1 MSGFRSGSSF
11 TKLLV
16 IFFYE
21 SIFSFAMALVAMLAM
36 VSASS
41 GCSDDGVDYSVTIV
55 CKTTLSLSKNAGTG
69 RLAYEIQGADKS
81 SIVEATTNVD
91 WIKNFNY
98 AEPGYVQFDYT
109 ALDEGVESRSGQITL
124 SYTGAADVVV
134 TVNQGGTMTFQLTID
149 PKSITANGCA
159 MQIVPSNESETY
171 LCAFMTKEYVDS
183 FESDEAF
190 IQADLEAVK
199 EQAESRGMKLS
210 EWLNIL
216 LMKGS
221 KTNTVDDLSLAN
233 TAYYGYVYGC
243 TSEGVP
249 TTDLFKAEF
258 TTQNVEMTDLT
269 FTVTSKQVNA
279 DPYPDN
285 NPYNVEVTIT
295 PSNPDAK
302 WMFSTMNSYVYK
314 VDEWT
319 SKEYLQELQSSARKQ
334 RPTLYQG
341 EQKFMLN
348 TSLKKRVWG
357 GNDYYFWCFGM
368 DDNYNINSENA
379 EEYFT
384 VTTGEIP
391 VTDNCTF
398 TVEKVNVTAQD
409 CEIKIT
415 PSNLETRYFIGMYP
429 GGSAEKYGKSV
440 CVERLLQRLDMYNSG
455 SGLGDGTP
463 PNWQTNKWV
472 QKGEMT
478 TKMGADQ
485 EWRIEPESTY
495 EIFIFGFDK
504 YGHRTT
510 DVSVTEFTTPEYVA
524 PTDFKLE
531 FEFSEIEMRS
541 FTCKVTP
548 SHDDVWYHVGII
560 NAEVFDSYN
569 GNWLKFLDDLIHGDG
584 GGDLSQYVGEEILST
599 DCTPGTQYVAYGFAY
614 ASGTYQSDLSTGRVE
629 SKPLPRNDNATVSGT
644 WQVYNGDELAARY
657 PSAWKDYKGVQ
668 YVCVYQAEP
677 TSEETAHT
685 WVFVHA
691 PRGGDLPLPDM
702 LIFDY
707 FENYPF
713 VAIYKDAK
721 HGRCSPP
728 GVGPWG
734 FYYAGQDETG
744 AWGPLGYETIMMN
757 DPDHQGDID
766 TAPTD
771 GFDDKRE
778 DKSSV
783 STVSKVSLSAPIRFS
798 QASFIQIERERMDH
812 GKATIFNTPKK
823 EATVNVD
830 FDVDAQL
837 KNITDNIR

>member
-1 MSGFRSGSSF
+1 
-11 TKLLV
+11 
-16 IFFYE
+16 
-21 SIFSFAMALVAMLAM
+21 
-36 VSASS
+36 
-41 GCSDDGVDYSVTIV
+41 
-55 CKTTLSLSKNAGTG
+55 
-69 RLAYEIQGADKS
+69 
-81 SIVEATTNVD
+81 
-91 WIKNFNY
+91 
-98 AEPGYVQFDYT
+98 
-109 ALDEGVESRSGQITL
+109 
-124 SYTGAADVVV
+124 
-134 TVNQGGTMTFQLTID
+134 
-149 PKSITANGCA
+149 
-159 MQIVPSNESETY
+159 
-171 LCAFMTKEYVDS
+171 
-183 FESDEAF
+183 
-190 IQADLEAVK
+190 
-199 EQAESRGMKLS
+199 
-210 EWLNIL
+210 
-216 LMKGS
+216 
-221 KTNTVDDLSLAN
+221 
-233 TAYYGYVYGC
+233 
-243 TSEGVP
+243 
-249 TTDLFKAEF
+249 
-258 TTQNVEMTDLT
+258 
-269 FTVTSKQVNA
+269 
-279 DPYPDN
+279 
-285 NPYNVEVTIT
+285 
-295 PSNPDAK
+295 
-302 WMFSTMNSYVYK
+302 MFSTMNSYVYK

-348 TSLKKRVWG
+348 TSLKNRVWG

-398 TVEKVNVTAQD
+398 TVEKLNVTAQD

-415 PSNLETRYFIGMYP
+415 PSNLETKYFIGMYP

-440 CVERLLQRLDMYNSG
+440 CVERLLQRLDMYDSG

-463 PNWQTNKWV
+463 PNWQTNEWV

>member
-1 MSGFRSGSSF
+1 
-11 TKLLV
+11 
-16 IFFYE
+16 
-21 SIFSFAMALVAMLAM
+21 MALVAMLAM

-55 CKTTLSLSKNAGTG
+55 AKTTLSLSKNAGTG

-134 TVNQGGTMTFQLTID
+134 TVNQGGTMTFELTID

-258 TTQNVEMTDLT
+258 TTQN
-269 FTVTSKQVNA
+269 
-279 DPYPDN
+279 
-285 NPYNVEVTIT
+285 
-295 PSNPDAK
+295 
-302 WMFSTMNSYVYK
+302 
-314 VDEWT
+314 
-319 SKEYLQELQSSARKQ
+319 
-334 RPTLYQG
+334 
-341 EQKFMLN
+341 
-348 TSLKKRVWG
+348 
-357 GNDYYFWCFGM
+357 
-368 DDNYNINSENA
+368 
-379 EEYFT
+379 
-384 VTTGEIP
+384 
-391 VTDNCTF
+391 
-398 TVEKVNVTAQD
+398 
-409 CEIKIT
+409 
-415 PSNLETRYFIGMYP
+415 
-429 GGSAEKYGKSV
+429 
-440 CVERLLQRLDMYNSG
+440 
-455 SGLGDGTP
+455 
-463 PNWQTNKWV
+463 
-472 QKGEMT
+472 
-478 TKMGADQ
+478 
-485 EWRIEPESTY
+485 
-495 EIFIFGFDK
+495 
-504 YGHRTT
+504 
-510 DVSVTEFTTPEYVA
+510 
-524 PTDFKLE
+524 
-531 FEFSEIEMRS
+531 
-541 FTCKVTP
+541 
-548 SHDDVWYHVGII
+548 
-560 NAEVFDSYN
+560 
-569 GNWLKFLDDLIHGDG
+569 
-584 GGDLSQYVGEEILST
+584 
-599 DCTPGTQYVAYGFAY
+599 VAYGFAY

>member
-1 MSGFRSGSSF
+1 M
-11 TKLLV
+11 
-16 IFFYE
+16 
-21 SIFSFAMALVAMLAM
+21 
-36 VSASS
+36 
-41 GCSDDGVDYSVTIV
+41 DYSVTIV
-55 CKTTLSLSKNAGTG
+55 AKTTLSLSKNAGTG

-134 TVNQGGTMTFQLTID
+134 TVNQGGTMTFELTID

-348 TSLKKRVWG
+348 TSLKNRVWG

-398 TVEKVNVTAQD
+398 TVEKLNVTAQD

-415 PSNLETRYFIGMYP
+415 PSNLETKYFIGMYP

-440 CVERLLQRLDMYNSG
+440 CVERLLQRLDMYDSG

-463 PNWQTNKWV
+463 PNWQTNEWV

-766 TAPTD
+766 TTPTD

>member
-1 MSGFRSGSSF
+1 M
-11 TKLLV
+11 
-16 IFFYE
+16 
-21 SIFSFAMALVAMLAM
+21 
-36 VSASS
+36 
-41 GCSDDGVDYSVTIV
+41 DYSVTIV
-55 CKTTLSLSKNAGTG
+55 AKTTLSLSKNAGTG

-134 TVNQGGTMTFQLTID
+134 TVNQGGTMTFELTID

-348 TSLKKRVWG
+348 TSLKNRVWG

-398 TVEKVNVTAQD
+398 TVEKLNVTAQD

-415 PSNLETRYFIGMYP
+415 PSNLETKYFIGMYP

-440 CVERLLQRLDMYNSG
+440 CVERLLQRLDMYDSG

-463 PNWQTNKWV
+463 PNWQTNEWV

-531 FEFSEIEMRS
+531 FEFSKIEMRS
-541 FTCKVTP
+541 FTCTVTP
-548 SHDDVWYHVGII
+548 SQDDVWYHVGLTSA
-560 NAEVFDSYN
+560 NNFDQYED
-569 GNWLKFLDDLIHGDG
+569 WRKFVDDLIHADG
-584 GGDLSQYVGEEILST
+584 GGALAQYVGEEILT
-599 DCTPGTQYVAYGFAY
+599 ATCTPGTTYVVYGFAY
-614 ASGTYQSDLSTGRVE
+614 ANGQAQSDLVSGRVK
-629 SKPLPRNDNATVSGT
+629 SKDLPRNMNATVSAT
-644 WQVYNGDELAARY
+644 WTVYNGAELAARY
-657 PSAWKDYKGVQ
+657 PAAWSSYADTPYAFVFQVK
-668 YVCVYQAEP
+668 P
-677 TSEETAHT
+677 TNEVTAHM
-685 WVFVHA
+685 WGFLHA
-691 PRGGDLPLPDM
+691 PRGGTLPLPDM

-707 FENYPF
+707 FETYPEF
-713 VAIYKDAK
+713 GWKDSEN
-721 HGRCSPP
+721 GRYAPP

-734 FYYAGQDETG
+734 FFYAGQDESN
-744 AWGPLGYETIMMN
+744 AWGELYYEEVMMN
-757 DPDHQGDID
+757 NPEHQGNVDN
-766 TAPTD
+766 APTT
-771 GFDDKRE
+771 GFDNK
-778 DKSSV
+778 KTSV
-783 STVSKVSLSAPIRFS
+783 ASTETKMVLSAPIRFS
-798 QASFIQIERERMDH
+798 KASFMQIEREREDY
-812 GKATIFNTPKK
+812 GKSSVLNAAPKK
-823 EATVNVD
+823 EVSDKLD
-830 FDVDAQL
+830 FDVRAQL
-837 KNITDNIR
+837 KAASEIVK

>member
-1 MSGFRSGSSF
+1 
-11 TKLLV
+11 
-16 IFFYE
+16 
-21 SIFSFAMALVAMLAM
+21 MALVAMLAM

-55 CKTTLSLSKNAGTG
+55 AKTTLSLSKNAGTG

-134 TVNQGGTMTFQLTID
+134 TVNQGGTMTFELTID
-149 PKSITANGCA
+149 PKSNTANGCA

-584 GGDLSQYVGEEILST
+584 GGALTQYVGGKTLST

-629 SKPLPRNDNATVSGT
+629 SKPLPRNENATVSGT

-677 TSEETAHT
+677 TSKETAHT

-691 PRGGDLPLPDM
+691 PRGGDLPLSDM

>member
-1 MSGFRSGSSF
+1 
-11 TKLLV
+11 
-16 IFFYE
+16 
-21 SIFSFAMALVAMLAM
+21 MALVAMLAM

-55 CKTTLSLSKNAGTG
+55 AKTTLSLSKNAGTG

-81 SIVEATTNVD
+81 SVVEATTNVD

-134 TVNQGGTMTFQLTID
+134 TVNQGGTMTFELTID

-183 FESDEAF
+183 FESDEEF
-190 IQADLEAVK
+190 IKADLEAVK
-199 EQAESRGMKLS
+199 EQAESRGMNLS

-221 KTNTVDDLSLAN
+221 KTNTVHDLSLAN

-319 SKEYLQELQSSARKQ
+319 SEEYLQELQTSARKQ

-348 TSLKKRVWG
+348 TSLTHRVWG

-463 PNWQTNKWV
+463 PNWQTNEWV

-478 TKMGADQ
+478 TKMGADL

-510 DVSVTEFTTPEYVA
+510 DISVTEFTTPEYVA
-524 PTDFKLE
+524 PKDFKLE

-541 FTCKVTP
+541 FACKVTP

-584 GGDLSQYVGEEILST
+584 GGALAQFVGEQPLST

-629 SKPLPRNDNATVSGT
+629 SKPLPRNEKATVSGT

-691 PRGGDLPLPDM
+691 PRGGDLPLSDM

-713 VAIYKDAK
+713 EAIYKDAE

-757 DPDHQGDID
+757 DPDHQGDIN

>member
-1 MSGFRSGSSF
+1 M
-11 TKLLV
+11 KK
-16 IFFYE
+16 Y
-21 SIFSFAMALVAMLAM
+21 FSFAMALVAMLAM

-55 CKTTLSLSKNAGTG
+55 AKTTLSLSKNAGTG

-124 SYTGAADVVV
+124 FLNTGAADVVV
-134 TVNQGGTMTFQLTID
+134 TVNQGGTMTFELTID

>member
-1 MSGFRSGSSF
+1 M
-11 TKLLV
+11 KK
-16 IFFYE
+16 Y
-21 SIFSFAMALVAMLAM
+21 FSFAMALVAMLAM
-36 VSASS
+36 VSVSS
-41 GCSDDGVDYSVTIV
+41 GCSDDDGVDYSTTIV
-55 CKTTLSLSKNAGTG
+55 AKTTLSLSKLGGTG
-69 RLAYEIQGADKS
+69 HLPYEIQGVDN
-81 SIVEATTNVD
+81 SIISAKTNVD
-91 WIKNFNY
+91 WISNFNY
-98 AEPGYVQFDYT
+98 AEPGEVQFTYT
-109 ALDEGVESRSGQITL
+109 ALDEGVETRSGQITL
-124 SYTGAADVVV
+124 SYEGAADVVV
-134 TVNQGGTMTFQLTID
+134 NVTQGGDLTFELTID
-149 PKSITANGCA
+149 PATITTNGA
-159 MQIVPSNESETY
+159 KLQIVPSNESETY

-314 VDEWT
+314 VGEWT

-348 TSLKKRVWG
+348 TSLKNRVWG

-398 TVEKVNVTAQD
+398 TVEKLNVTAQD

-415 PSNLETRYFIGMYP
+415 PSNLETKYFIGMYP

-440 CVERLLQRLDMYNSG
+440 CVERLLQRLDMYDSG

-463 PNWQTNKWV
+463 PNWQTNEWV

>member
-1 MSGFRSGSSF
+1 M
-11 TKLLV
+11 KK
-16 IFFYE
+16 Y
-21 SIFSFAMALVAMLAM
+21 FSFAMALVAMLAM
-36 VSASS
+36 VSVSS
-41 GCSDDGVDYSVTIV
+41 GCSDDDGVDYSTTIV
-55 CKTTLSLSKNAGTG
+55 AKTTLSLSKNAGTG

-134 TVNQGGTMTFQLTID
+134 TVNQGGTMTFELTID

-348 TSLKKRVWG
+348 TSLKNRVWG

-398 TVEKVNVTAQD
+398 TVEKLNVTAQD

-415 PSNLETRYFIGMYP
+415 PSNLETKYFIGMYP

-440 CVERLLQRLDMYNSG
+440 CVERLLQRLDMYDSG

-463 PNWQTNKWV
+463 PNWQTNEWV

-531 FEFSEIEMRS
+531 FEFSKIEMRS
-541 FTCKVTP
+541 FTCTVTP

>member
-1 MSGFRSGSSF
+1 M
-11 TKLLV
+11 
-16 IFFYE
+16 
-21 SIFSFAMALVAMLAM
+21 
-36 VSASS
+36 
-41 GCSDDGVDYSVTIV
+41 DYSVTIV
-55 CKTTLSLSKNAGTG
+55 AKTTLSLSKNAGTG

-134 TVNQGGTMTFQLTID
+134 TVNQGGTMTFELTID

-348 TSLKKRVWG
+348 TSLKNRVWG

-398 TVEKVNVTAQD
+398 TVEKLNVTAQD

-415 PSNLETRYFIGMYP
+415 PSNLETKYFIGMYP

-440 CVERLLQRLDMYNSG
+440 CVERLLQRLDMYDSG

-463 PNWQTNKWV
+463 PNWQTNEWV

-657 PSAWKDYKGVQ
+657 PSAW
-668 YVCVYQAEP
+668 
-677 TSEETAHT
+677 
-685 WVFVHA
+685 
-691 PRGGDLPLPDM
+691 
-702 LIFDY
+702 
-707 FENYPF
+707 
-713 VAIYKDAK
+713 
-721 HGRCSPP
+721 
-728 GVGPWG
+728 
-734 FYYAGQDETG
+734 
-744 AWGPLGYETIMMN
+744 
-757 DPDHQGDID
+757 
-766 TAPTD
+766 
-771 GFDDKRE
+771 
-778 DKSSV
+778 
-783 STVSKVSLSAPIRFS
+783 
-798 QASFIQIERERMDH
+798 
-812 GKATIFNTPKK
+812 
-823 EATVNVD
+823 
-830 FDVDAQL
+830 
-837 KNITDNIR
+837 

>member
-1 MSGFRSGSSF
+1 M
-11 TKLLV
+11 KK
-16 IFFYE
+16 Y
-21 SIFSFAMALVAMLAM
+21 FSFAMALVAMLAM

-55 CKTTLSLSKNAGTG
+55 AKTTLSLSKNAGTG

-81 SIVEATTNVD
+81 SVVEATTNVD

-134 TVNQGGTMTFQLTID
+134 TVNQGGTMTFELTID
-149 PKSITANGCA
+149 PKSITANGFA

-183 FESDEAF
+183 FESDEEF
-190 IQADLEAVK
+190 IKADLEAVK
-199 EQAESRGMKLS
+199 EQAESRGMEFS
-210 EWLNIL
+210 DWLNIL

-221 KTNTVDDLSLAN
+221 KTNTVHDLSLAN

-319 SKEYLQELQSSARKQ
+319 SEEYLQELQTSARKQ

-348 TSLKKRVWG
+348 TSLTHRVWG

-391 VTDNCTF
+391 VTVNCTF

-510 DVSVTEFTTPEYVA
+510 DISVTEFTTPKYVA

-531 FEFSEIEMRS
+531 FEFSDVEMRS

-548 SHDDVWYHVGII
+548 SHDDVWYHVGLTS
-560 NAEVFDSYN
+560 ADVFDSYN

-584 GGDLSQYVGEEILST
+584 DGALAQYVGETTLSS
-599 DCTPGTQYVAYGFAY
+599 DCTPGTEYVAYGFAY

-629 SKPLPRNDNATVSGT
+629 SKPLPRNEKATVSGT

-713 VAIYKDAK
+713 EAIYKDAK

-757 DPDHQGDID
+757 DPDHQGDIN

>member
-1 MSGFRSGSSF
+1 
-11 TKLLV
+11 
-16 IFFYE
+16 
-21 SIFSFAMALVAMLAM
+21 MALVAMLAM
-36 VSASS
+36 VSVSS
-41 GCSDDGVDYSVTIV
+41 GCSDDDGVDYSTTIV
-55 CKTTLSLSKNAGTG
+55 AKTTLSLSKLGGTG
-69 RLAYEIQGADKS
+69 HLPYEIQGVDN
-81 SIVEATTNVD
+81 SIISAKTNVD
-91 WIKNFNY
+91 WISNFNY
-98 AEPGYVQFDYT
+98 AEPGEVQFTYT
-109 ALDEGVESRSGQITL
+109 ALDEGVETRSGQITL
-124 SYTGAADVVV
+124 SYEGAADVVV
-134 TVNQGGTMTFQLTID
+134 NVTQGGDLTFELTID
-149 PKSITANGCA
+149 PATITTNGCA

>member
-1 MSGFRSGSSF
+1 
-11 TKLLV
+11 
-16 IFFYE
+16 
-21 SIFSFAMALVAMLAM
+21 MALVAMLAM

-55 CKTTLSLSKNAGTG
+55 AKTTLSLSKNAGTG

-81 SIVEATTNVD
+81 SVVEATTNVD

-134 TVNQGGTMTFQLTID
+134 TVNQGGTMTFELTID

-183 FESDEAF
+183 FESDEEF
-190 IQADLEAVK
+190 IKADLEAVK
-199 EQAESRGMKLS
+199 EQAESRGMNLS

-221 KTNTVDDLSLAN
+221 KTNTVHDLSLAN

-319 SKEYLQELQSSARKQ
+319 SEEYLQELQTSARKQ

-348 TSLKKRVWG
+348 TSLTHRVWG

-463 PNWQTNKWV
+463 PNWQTNEWV

-478 TKMGADQ
+478 TKMGADL

-510 DVSVTEFTTPEYVA
+510 DISVTEFTTPEYVA
-524 PTDFKLE
+524 PKDFKLE

-560 NAEVFDSYN
+560 SADVFDSYN

-584 GGDLSQYVGEEILST
+584 GGLLEQYVGEKTLST

-629 SKPLPRNDNATVSGT
+629 SKPLPRNENATVSGT
-644 WQVYNGDELAARY
+644 WQVYNGDELASRY
-657 PSAWKDYKGVQ
+657 PSAWKNYKGVQ

-685 WVFVHA
+685 WVFVHS

-713 VAIYKDAK
+713 EAIYKDAE

-757 DPDHQGDID
+757 DPDHQGDIN

>member
-1 MSGFRSGSSF
+1 M
-11 TKLLV
+11 
-16 IFFYE
+16 
-21 SIFSFAMALVAMLAM
+21 
-36 VSASS
+36 
-41 GCSDDGVDYSVTIV
+41 
-55 CKTTLSLSKNAGTG
+55 
-69 RLAYEIQGADKS
+69 AYEIQGADKS

-134 TVNQGGTMTFQLTID
+134 TVNQGGTMTFELTID

-348 TSLKKRVWG
+348 TSLKNRVWG

-398 TVEKVNVTAQD
+398 TVEKLNVTAQD

-415 PSNLETRYFIGMYP
+415 PSNLETKYFIGMYP

-440 CVERLLQRLDMYNSG
+440 CVERLLQRLDMYDSG

-463 PNWQTNKWV
+463 PNWQTNEWV

-766 TAPTD
+766 TTPTD

>member
-1 MSGFRSGSSF
+1 
-11 TKLLV
+11 
-16 IFFYE
+16 
-21 SIFSFAMALVAMLAM
+21 MALVAMLAM

-55 CKTTLSLSKNAGTG
+55 AKTTLSLSKNAGTG

-81 SIVEATTNVD
+81 SVVEATTNVD

-134 TVNQGGTMTFQLTID
+134 TVNQGGTMTFELTID

-183 FESDEAF
+183 FESDEEF
-190 IQADLEAVK
+190 IKADLEAVK
-199 EQAESRGMKLS
+199 EQAESRGMELS

-221 KTNTVDDLSLAN
+221 KTNTVHDLSLAN

-319 SKEYLQELQSSARKQ
+319 SEEYLQELQTSARKQ

-348 TSLKKRVWG
+348 TSLTHRVWG

-440 CVERLLQRLDMYNSG
+440 CVERLLQRLDMYNSD

-463 PNWQTNKWV
+463 PNWQTNEWV

-510 DVSVTEFTTPEYVA
+510 DISVTEFTTPEYVA

-531 FEFSEIEMRS
+531 FEFSDVEMRS

-548 SHDDVWYHVGII
+548 SHDDVWYHVGLTS
-560 NAEVFDSYN
+560 ADVFDSYN

-584 GGDLSQYVGEEILST
+584 GGALAQYVGETTLSS
-599 DCTPGTQYVAYGFAY
+599 DCTPGTEYVAYGFAY

-629 SKPLPRNDNATVSGT
+629 SKPLPRNEKATVSGT

-713 VAIYKDAK
+713 EAIYKDAK

-757 DPDHQGDID
+757 DPDHQGDIN

>member
-1 MSGFRSGSSF
+1 MKFKGP
-11 TKLLV
+11 
-16 IFFYE
+16 
-21 SIFSFAMALVAMLAM
+21 
-36 VSASS
+36 
-41 GCSDDGVDYSVTIV
+41 
-55 CKTTLSLSKNAGTG
+55 
-69 RLAYEIQGADKS
+69 DKS

-124 SYTGAADVVV
+124 LYGGSHVVV
-134 TVNQGGTMTFQLTID
+134 TVNQGGTMTFELTID

>member
-1 MSGFRSGSSF
+1 M
-11 TKLLV
+11 KK
-16 IFFYE
+16 Y
-21 SIFSFAMALVAMLAM
+21 FSFAMALVAMLAM

-55 CKTTLSLSKNAGTG
+55 AKTTLSLSKNAGTG

-134 TVNQGGTMTFQLTID
+134 TVNQGGTMTFELTID

-440 CVERLLQRLDMYNSG
+440 CVERLDMYNSG

>member
-1 MSGFRSGSSF
+1 M
-11 TKLLV
+11 KK
-16 IFFYE
+16 Y
-21 SIFSFAMALVAMLAM
+21 FSFAMALVAMLAM

-55 CKTTLSLSKNAGTG
+55 AKTTLSLSKNAGTG

-81 SIVEATTNVD
+81 SVVEATTNVD

-134 TVNQGGTMTFQLTID
+134 TVNQGGTMTFELTID

-183 FESDEAF
+183 FESDEEF
-190 IQADLEAVK
+190 IKADLEAVK
-199 EQAESRGMKLS
+199 EQAESRGMEFS
-210 EWLNIL
+210 DWLNIL

-221 KTNTVDDLSLAN
+221 KTNTVHDLSLAN

-319 SKEYLQELQSSARKQ
+319 SEEYLQELQTSARKQ

-348 TSLKKRVWG
+348 TSLTHRVWG

-440 CVERLLQRLDMYNSG
+440 CVERLLQRLDMYNSD

-510 DVSVTEFTTPEYVA
+510 DISVTEFTTPKYVA

-531 FEFSEIEMRS
+531 FEFSDVEMRS

-548 SHDDVWYHVGII
+548 SHDDVWYHVGLTS
-560 NAEVFDSYN
+560 ADVFDSYN

-584 GGDLSQYVGEEILST
+584 GGALAQYVGETTLSS
-599 DCTPGTQYVAYGFAY
+599 DCTPGTEYVAYGFAY

-629 SKPLPRNDNATVSGT
+629 SKPLPRNEKATVSGT

-713 VAIYKDAK
+713 EAIYKDAK

-757 DPDHQGDID
+757 DPDHQGDIN

>member
-1 MSGFRSGSSF
+1 M
-11 TKLLV
+11 KK
-16 IFFYE
+16 Y
-21 SIFSFAMALVAMLAM
+21 FSFAMALVAMLAM
-36 VSASS
+36 VSVSS
-41 GCSDDGVDYSVTIV
+41 GCSDDDGVDYSTTIV
-55 CKTTLSLSKNAGTG
+55 AKTTLSLSKNAGTG

-134 TVNQGGTMTFQLTID
+134 TVNQGGTMTFELTID

-348 TSLKKRVWG
+348 TSLKNRVWG

-398 TVEKVNVTAQD
+398 TVEKLNVTAQD

-415 PSNLETRYFIGMYP
+415 PSNLETKYFIGMYP

-560 NAEVFDSYN
+560 NAEIFDSYN

>member
-1 MSGFRSGSSF
+1 M
-11 TKLLV
+11 KK
-16 IFFYE
+16 Y
-21 SIFSFAMALVAMLAM
+21 FSFAMALVAMLAM

-55 CKTTLSLSKNAGTG
+55 AKTTLSLSKNAGTG

-134 TVNQGGTMTFQLTID
+134 TVNQGGTMTFELTID

-190 IQADLEAVK
+190 I
-199 EQAESRGMKLS
+199 QAESRGMKLS

-685 WVFVHA
+685 WVLIHA
-691 PRGGDLPLPDM
+691 PRGGTLPLPDM

-721 HGRCSPP
+721 HGRCTPP

>member
-1 MSGFRSGSSF
+1 M
-11 TKLLV
+11 
-16 IFFYE
+16 
-21 SIFSFAMALVAMLAM
+21 
-36 VSASS
+36 
-41 GCSDDGVDYSVTIV
+41 DYSVTIV
-55 CKTTLSLSKNAGTG
+55 AKTTLSLSKNAGTG

-134 TVNQGGTMTFQLTID
+134 TVNQGGTMTFELTID

-348 TSLKKRVWG
+348 TSLKNRVWG

-398 TVEKVNVTAQD
+398 TVEKLNVTAQD

-415 PSNLETRYFIGMYP
+415 PSNLETKYFIGMYP

-440 CVERLLQRLDMYNSG
+440 CVERLLQRLDMYDSG

-463 PNWQTNKWV
+463 PNWQTNEWV

-766 TAPTD
+766 IAPTD

>member
-1 MSGFRSGSSF
+1 M
-11 TKLLV
+11 KK
-16 IFFYE
+16 Y
-21 SIFSFAMALVAMLAM
+21 FSFAMALVAMLAM

-41 GCSDDGVDYSVTIV
+41 GCSDDDGVDYSTTIV
-55 CKTTLSLSKNAGTG
+55 AKTTLSLSKFGGTG
-69 RLAYEIQGADKS
+69 HLPYEIQGVDN
-81 SIVEATTNVD
+81 SIISAKTNVD
-91 WIKNFNY
+91 WISNFNY
-98 AEPGYVQFDYT
+98 AEPGEVQFTYT
-109 ALDEGVESRSGQITL
+109 ALDEGVETRSGQITL
-124 SYTGAADVVV
+124 SYEGAADVVV
-134 TVNQGGTMTFQLTID
+134 NVTQGGDLTFELTID
-149 PKSITANGCA
+149 PATITTNGA
-159 MQIVPSNESETY
+159 KLQIVPSDESQTY
-171 LCAFMTKEYVDS
+171 ICAFMTKEYIDS
-183 FESDEAF
+183 FGSDEEFIESDLEYLKNL
-190 IQADLEAVK
+190 ADNQGVDLPT
-199 EQAESRGMKLS
+199 L
-210 EWLNIL
+210 LNIY
-216 LMKGS
+216 LMTGS
-221 KTNTVDDLSLAN
+221 KTNTVKDLKAN
-233 TAYYGYVYGC
+233 TTYYGYVYGC
-243 TSEGVP
+243 TPEGEV
-249 TTDLFKAEF
+249 TSDLYKAEF
-258 TTQNVEMTDLT
+258 TTGNVEMTDLT
-269 FTVTSKQVNA
+269 FTVKYEQVNE